1 MSMRALAMLLTA
13 IACAFAVLTFVA
25 LQYFSLGEYA
35 FGVGVLLALAFSSA
49 TGVGGGGDG
58 G

>member
-1 MSMRALAMLLTA
+1 MSMRALAILLSA
-13 IACAFAVLTFVA
+13 IACAFAVLSFVA
-25 LQYFSLGEYA
+25 LQHVSPGEYA
-35 FGVGVLLALAFSSA
+35 FGVIVLLALAFSSA